1 MITCLPDVFNDEDKV
16 YEKDSPHF
24 VERIA
29 RTMRRDYEQIR
40 SPHDLA
46 AIIVESCTASASVT
60 ELGDAAPESETQFE
74 NFQYLDWFSLSIREV
89 VRFISCP
96 AKFIG
101 LTTLDGCPNRAFRA
115 IRCRLGED
123 GEGN

>member
-1 MITCLPDVFNDEDKV
+1 VITCLPDVFNDEDKV

-60 ELGDAAPESETQFE
+60 ELGDAAPESETQSLCLFE
-74 NFQYLDWFSLSIREV
+74 KLYGSSHVQQNL
-89 VRFISCP
+89 
-96 AKFIG
+96 
-101 LTTLDGCPNRAFRA
+101 
-115 IRCRLGED
+115 
-123 GEGN
+123 